1 MKKGYWIALAVVG
14 CFLALVVGVVAV
26 GGMMVMLKVK
36 RSEQVAMVME
46 EEAFRAREAL
56 EERMVRRETEQL

>member
-56 EERMVRRETEQL
+56 EERMVRGETEQL